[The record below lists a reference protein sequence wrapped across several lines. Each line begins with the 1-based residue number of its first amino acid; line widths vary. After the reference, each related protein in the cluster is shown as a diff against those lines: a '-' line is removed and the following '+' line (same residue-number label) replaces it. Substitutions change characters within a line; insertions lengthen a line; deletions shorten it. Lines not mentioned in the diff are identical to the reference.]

1 MKFETGDTIGGEGL
15 SSRNIIYADKYRKI
29 YGLAFT
35 DDPKQTVYEWDTKQ
49 THKTYKLVAPDFIPN
64 KQKARY
70 LREKR
75 KKHGRYKNNM
85 RKSSL

>member
-1 MKFETGDTIGGEGL
+1 MRFEPGDIIGGEGIR
-15 SSRNIIYADKYRKI
+15 SRTVIYRDESKRI
-29 YGLAFT
+29 YGLRFA
-35 DDPKQTVYEWDTKQ
+35 DDSNQTVYKWDIK
-49 THKTYKLVAPDFIPN
+49 HAHETYSLQAPDHIPN

-85 RKSSL
+85 RKPSL